1 VNLPKFTGVWEAK
14 GANLSRRAGGGS
26 GKCTSASLACVDA
39 GSDCKFDID
48 GPSRFSHPKR
58 MVPIV
63 VDRTLNYSQV
73 KVTAASES
81 RGRGWNSGRPDRVE
95 SQWRGNKSLNF
106 ST

>member
-1 VNLPKFTGVWEAK
+1 
-14 GANLSRRAGGGS
+14 
-26 GKCTSASLACVDA
+26 VDA

-95 SQWRGNKSLNF
+95 SQCKLVYPRKFKRLSAHVYGRSVN
-106 ST
+106 